1 MDRQFGVKIRYLKN
15 SMQSKDMGFVLTKSL
30 LVLAMVVASQT
41 LLAAQAKAG
50 GATHGSIARGKQVY
64 QDTCL
69 ACHQADGA
77 GVPNMN
83 PSLIKAP
90 LVLGDKAKLIRV
102 VLQGMT
108 GELVVNGDTFDKPMP
123 PFSSTLTDQQI
134 ADVLTYVRNS
144 FGNKATPISAT
155 EVKAIRAKAK

>member
-1 MDRQFGVKIRYLKN
+1 MDRQFNFKICYLKN
-15 SMQSKDMGFVLTKSL
+15 SMQSKNMGFVLTRSL
-30 LVLAMVVASQT
+30 LVLAMVIAFQT
-41 LLAAQAKAG
+41 VLPAQAKAG
-50 GATHGSIARGKQVY
+50 GAAQASIARGKQIY

-83 PSLIKAP
+83 PSLIKTP

-123 PFSSTLTDQQI
+123 PLGTTLADQQI

-144 FGNKATPISAT
+144 FGNKATPVTAA